1 MKSNFSYE
9 TRLHKK
15 GFALI
20 IGVDE
25 AGRGPLAGPVVA
37 CAVFLQQ
44 KDFDNQIEDSKRL
57 TVVSREKAFFEIKQK
72 SQFGIGIVNHR
83 DIDRENI
90 LNATLKAMQK
100 AVSRLLVKLSDSQR
114 ASAFVIVDG
123 NMRLKFPLPSRSI
136 VKGDLKSKS
145 IAAASILAKVTRD
158 RIMEK
163 FDKIYPG
170 YGFSKHKG
178 YPTLEH
184 RQLIRKKGPSLI
196 HRKSFLKCVQ

>member
-1 MKSNFSYE
+1 LKSNFSYE

>member
-1 MKSNFSYE
+1 LKSNFSYE

-100 AVSRLLVKLSDSQR
+100 AVSRLSVKLSDSQR